1 MKKIV
6 FYLYKIIPFKKEL
19 CLLIRKVGTPNKKL
33 YRRLYFDG
41 EFSIPVESG
50 KSFKIKNYDYVYIEK
65 CLFWKGIYG
74 EWEKNS
80 LQIWSELAKQSNYIF
95 DVGANTGVYSLLAK
109 CVNPDSKVYA
119 FEPVERIYQKLNHNI
134 KLNLYDIQ
142 SSNHAVSNTNGETLF
157 YDQDIEHTL
166 TASLKKTDIGE
177 RNSTIIA
184 KKVEVTT
191 LDSFIK
197 KNAIPRVDL
206 VKIDVETFEVEVLEG
221 FEENLIKFKPTL
233 LIEVLN
239 EEVANGISKLIANIN
254 YNYYNISESKGITKV
269 DTINKSSSYNYL
281 ICTPEVSEKIG
292 IDRFLSKR

>member
-6 FYLYKIIPFKKEL
+6 FYLYKKFPFKKEFCSL
-19 CLLIRKVGTPNKKL
+19 VKKIGTPNKKI
-33 YRRLYFDG
+33 YRQLYFEG
-41 EFSIPVESG
+41 EFSVAVESG
-50 KSFKIKNYDYVYIEK
+50 KSFKIKNYNYTYIEK

-80 LQIWSELAKQSNYIF
+80 LQIWSALSKQSNFIF
-95 DVGANTGVYSLLAK
+95 DVGANTGVFSLLAK

-134 KLNLYDIQ
+134 KLNNYDIQ

-157 YDQDIEHTL
+157 YDHETDHPL
-166 TASLKKTDIGE
+166 TASLRDSDVGE
-177 RNSTIIA
+177 NNSNVVA
-184 KKVEVTT
+184 KKIGVTT
-191 LDSFIK
+191 LDSFIA
-197 KNAIPRVDL
+197 NHSIPRVDL

-221 FEENLIKFKPTL
+221 FRENLNKYRPTL
-233 LIEVLN
+233 LIEILN

-269 DTINKSSSYNYL
+269 DTISKSSSYNYL

-292 IDRFLSKR
+292 IHKFTT

>member
-6 FYLYKIIPFKKEL
+6 LDLYKILPFKKEL
-19 CLLIRKVGTPNKKL
+19 CIFIKKFGTPNKKI
-33 YRRLYFDG
+33 YRKLYFEG
-41 EFSIPVESG
+41 EFTVPVESG
-50 KSFKIKNYDYVYIEK
+50 KSFKVKNYEYVYIEK

-80 LQIWSELAKQSNYIF
+80 LQIWSALSKQSAYIF
-95 DVGANTGVYSLLAK
+95 DVGANTGVFSLLAK

-134 KLNLYDIQ
+134 KLNNYDIQ

-157 YDQDIEHTL
+157 YDHETKHPL
-166 TASLKKTDIGE
+166 TASLRNTDVGE
-177 RNSTIIA
+177 NNSIVVA
-184 KKVEVTT
+184 KKIGVTT
-191 LDSFIK
+191 LDSFIEN
-197 KNAIPRVDL
+197 NAIPRVDL

-221 FEENLIKFKPTL
+221 FQENLNKYKPTL

-239 EEVANGISKLIANIN
+239 EEVAKGISKLIANIN
-254 YNYYNISESKGITKV
+254 YNFYNISESKGITKV
-269 DTINKSSSYNYL
+269 DTIHKSSSYNYL

-292 IDRFLSKR
+292 IHRFIS